1 MNLKEAFRYQNRLQA
16 FLDTANSVLSDA
28 DNITKVTKTHLRH
41 KVMPEVEDETIVD
54 VPPTEYHEHITQLA
68 LFLVH
73 LLREKETLSYAI
85 RKAKTQLDMDMD
97 SEVSLNAA
105 RQRAAATLA
114 SMAALRNS
122 EQVLPNGGSG
132 FRFNTYGDQSS
143 YKCDLKKVTTINY
156 DRNVVRAELA
166 KLNRQVDQTSKRLDL
181 CLVTSNVD
189 YVPPFDVNASFTEAF
204 EAFCET
210 AGV

>member
-28 DNITKVTKTHLRH
+28 DNITQVTKTHLRH

-54 VPPTEYHEHITQLA
+54 VPSTEYHEHITQLA

-85 RKAKTQLDMDMD
+85 RKAKAQLDMDMD

-114 SMAALRNS
+114 AMAALRSS
-122 EQVLPNGGSG
+122 EQVLHNGGSG
-132 FRFNTYGDQSS
+132 FRFNTDGDQVT
-143 YKCDLKKVTTINY
+143 YKCDLKRVTTINY
-156 DRNVVRAELA
+156 DRSVVRTELA
-166 KLNRQVDQTSKRLDL
+166 KLNRQIDQTSQRLDL

-189 YVPPFDVNASFTEAF
+189 YVPPFDVNASFAEAF

-210 AGV
+210 AGA

>member
-16 FLDTANSVLSDA
+16 FLDTANSVLCDA
-28 DNITKVTKTHLRH
+28 DNITRVTKTHLRH

-85 RKAKTQLDMDMD
+85 RKAKAQLDMDMD

-114 SMAALRNS
+114 AMAALRSS
-122 EQVLPNGGSG
+122 EQVLHNGGSG
-132 FRFNTYGDQSS
+132 FRFNADGNQVA
-143 YKCDLKKVTTINY
+143 YKCDLKRVTTINY
-156 DRNVVRAELA
+156 DRNVVRTELA
-166 KLNRQVDQTSKRLDL
+166 KLNRQVDQTSQRLDL

>member
-28 DNITKVTKTHLRH
+28 DNITQVTKTHLRH
-41 KVMPEVEDETIVD
+41 KVMPEVEE
-54 VPPTEYHEHITQLA
+54 
-68 LFLVH
+68 
-73 LLREKETLSYAI
+73 EKETLSYAI
-85 RKAKTQLDMDMD
+85 RKAKAQLDMDMD

-114 SMAALRNS
+114 AMAALRSS
-122 EQVLPNGGSG
+122 EQVLHNGGSG
-132 FRFNTYGDQSS
+132 FRFNTDGDQVT
-143 YKCDLKKVTTINY
+143 YKCDLKRVTTINY
-156 DRNVVRAELA
+156 DRSVVRTELA
-166 KLNRQVDQTSKRLDL
+166 KLNRQIDQTSQRLDL

-189 YVPPFDVNASFTEAF
+189 YVPPFDVNASFAEAF

-210 AGV
+210 AGA